1 MATAINTVT
10 DADGIEETLVALDAD
25 YTAVYGPELRTWSR
39 GVRGEFF
46 SQCLTQRTRQ
56 SEAVP
61 LHPRRSSAGRRRRHC
76 KQLPFRI
83 AQIAPG
89 AVTVLATPV
98 WTDTSGEMTQ
108 TFVIR
113 ASTVEGAMIR
123 LPRGG
128 SRRLAALLQGA
139 FPAVDWERT
148 HTWHA
153 DTGQLTTW
161 GQASRAFRETA
172 DAGYVESLTAY
183 DQRPTAKEARNA

>member
-10 DADGIEETLVALDAD
+10 DADGIEETLIALDAD

-89 AVTVLATPV
+89 AVAVLATPV

-153 DTGQLTTW
+153 DTGRLTTW
-161 GQASRAFRETA
+161 GQTSRAFRDTA

-183 DQRPTAKEARNA
+183 DQRLTAKEARNA